1 MAYNGDDTMTYFRAI
16 SVAQALESLGI
27 TEWVMRGEPKNE
39 DEFKSM
45 FRKVTG
51 ATSDGSGI
59 ESDNPSE
66 WGVTWKQVSDEMT
79 KLDAAAPLV
88 ELRRQRNVKLAETDF
103 HAMSDVTMSDKMKTY
118 RQTLRDLPVHSNGK
132 NATLKDGVLENVS
145 WPSKPV

>member
-1 MAYNGDDTMTYFRAI
+1 MAI
-16 SVAQALESLGI
+16 VAEALESLGI
-27 TEWVMRGEPKNE
+27 NGWVLRGNPTTE

-51 ATSDGSGI
+51 ATSDGSAI

-66 WGVTWKQVSDEMT
+66 WGVTWKQISDEST

-88 ELRRQRNVKLAETDF
+88 ELRKQRDAKLVETDF
-103 HAMSDVTMSDKMKTY
+103 YALSDVTMSDDMKTY
-118 RQTLRDLPVHSNGK
+118 RQTLRDLPTHSNGK

-145 WPSKPV
+145 WPKKPTI